1 MRPISV
7 FVLGSLWAAFIF
19 GCKKDDFPVP
29 PASTVPKFTFTVS
42 NDAFA
47 PAEVSFTN
55 TSIVPDRA
63 GTVNYSWSFGDGTSS
78 VESNPVHLYT
88 SPGVYEVKLVAVTD
102 GSQEIK
108 QTSKTV
114 LIKDPSATGIP
125 VYFTD
130 GSVVFRSLVN
140 NVAPVVEALPVT
152 GIQNSYGTTFDTINN
167 LLYISDYDGGAIY
180 RCQADGSGQTLF
192 QTGIDGP
199 NAMSIDYAGGK
210 IYWDT
215 GTGIQR
221 TDLTTTDPNLREDFV
236 TGQANDP
243 DGICIDP
250 VGRTMF
256 WVNYNGGVWKKNLD
270 GTGESEIIPGV
281 EGGSLIVVNDRI
293 YFDQYIGTGDIHLK
307 SANLDGSNI
316 AVLATGITRVV
327 YALAYEKTGNKI
339 YWGDRNNGTIM
350 RANTDG
356 SGVETWYMDANIGP
370 RGISFGK

>member
-1 MRPISV
+1 MGQLRIL
-7 FVLGSLWAAFIF
+7 VLLGLSAAIIF

-29 PASTVPKFTFTVS
+29 PASTVPKFTFTIS

-47 PAEVSFTN
+47 PAEVRFTN
-55 TSIVPDRA
+55 ISIVPERA
-63 GTVNYSWSFGDGTSS
+63 GTIAYTWNFGDGTSS
-78 VESNPVHLYT
+78 VESNPVHIYT
-88 SPGVYEVKLVAVTD
+88 TPGVFEVSLVAVTD

-114 LIKDPSATGIP
+114 LVKDPSATGIP
-125 VYFTD
+125 IYFTD
-130 GSVVFRSLVN
+130 GGLVFRSLVN
-140 NVAPVVEALPVT
+140 NVAPIVETLPVT
-152 GIQNSYGTTFDTINN
+152 GLQNSYGTTFDTVNN

-180 RCQADGSGQTLF
+180 RCQADGTGQVLF
-192 QTGIDGP
+192 QTGLDGP
-199 NAMSIDYAGGK
+199 NALTIDYAGGK

-221 TDLTTTDPNLREDFV
+221 TNLTATDPNLREDFV

-250 VGRTMF
+250 IGRTMF
-256 WVNYNGGVWKKNLD
+256 WVNYNGGIWKKNLD

-293 YFDQYIGTGDIHLK
+293 FFDQYIGTGDIHLK

-327 YALAYEKTGNKI
+327 YALAYEKTGQKI
-339 YWGDRNNGTIM
+339 YWGDRNNGAIM

-356 SGVETWYMDANIGP
+356 SGVETWYLDANIGP